1 MLVMYLPES
10 LKLILIIHG
19 SGSCDSPWS
28 SVGLEASF
36 HGVYGH
42 RVEWSYIAGAKQM
55 GGTAVVIGVGPVEG
69 LGAYIALH
77 AANAGLHAVVAGRT
91 QAQLETVVAHIREQ
105 GGEATAV
112 VTDATNEAAI
122 KHLVSTAEAIAP
134 IELAI
139 YNAGNNFRGDFLSME
154 ADYFEQAWRVCTLGG
169 FLFARETLK
178 PMLERGGGSLMFTG
192 ASASMRGKPGFA
204 PFTAAKA
211 GLRAMAQSL
220 AREFQ
225 PQGIHVAHVVVDGG
239 IHGDKI
245 VKRFPQFVEQAGED
259 GLIGLDGIASAF
271 LYVHQQPRNAWT
283 HEIDLRTFKENF

>member
-1 MLVMYLPES
+1 M
-10 LKLILIIHG
+10 
-19 SGSCDSPWS
+19 
-28 SVGLEASF
+28 A
-36 HGVYGH
+36 
-42 RVEWSYIAGAKQM
+42 
-55 GGTAVVIGVGPVEG
+55 GTAVVIGVGPVEG

-77 AANAGLHAVVAGRT
+77 AANSGLHAVVAGRT
-91 QAQLETVVAHIREQ
+91 RDQLEAVVTHIRAQ

-112 VTDATNEAAI
+112 VTDATDEAAI
-122 KHLVSTAEAIAP
+122 KHLISAAEAIAP

-178 PMLERGGGSLMFTG
+178 PMLERGGGSLIFTG

-245 VKRFPQFVEQAGED
+245 VKNFPQFVEQAGED
-259 GLIGLDGIASAF
+259 GLIGLDGIAGAF